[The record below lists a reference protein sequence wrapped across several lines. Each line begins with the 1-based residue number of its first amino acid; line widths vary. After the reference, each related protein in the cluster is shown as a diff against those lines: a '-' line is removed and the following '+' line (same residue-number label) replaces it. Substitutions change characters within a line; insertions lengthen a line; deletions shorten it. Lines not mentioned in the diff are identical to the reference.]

1 MEPLRSMIGKRVE
14 LEVSGCKSLI
24 HGEFIDM
31 GSDVLVLYSNSR
43 YIYTPIHHLQHL
55 RLNEEWENSSAESCP
70 DSKMDLTNISYRK
83 MLMNARGVFTE
94 IYLGGA
100 HSLHGYVTSIMN
112 DYFVYHSPMHQTVY
126 IPVNHVKYLIP
137 YPPNLTPYS
146 LGQEHFP
153 VQPSVIALSR
163 TIDQQLKKFQGQL
176 VVFDLGE
183 DPLKKGLLQSVNDKM
198 IHLVLAGGDDI
209 YLHMDHIKSIHLP

>member
-55 RLNEEWENSSAESCP
+55 RLNEEWENSSTESPP

-83 MLMNARGVFTE
+83 MLMNSRGVFTE

-183 DPLKKGLLQSVNDKM
+183 DPLRKGLLKSVNEKM

-209 YLHMDHIKSIHLP
+209 YLHIDHIKSIHLP

>member
-55 RLNEEWENSSAESCP
+55 RLNEEWENSSADSCP
-70 DSKMDLTNISYRK
+70 DPKMDFANISYRK
-83 MLMNARGVFTE
+83 MLMNSRGVFTE

-183 DPLKKGLLQSVNDKM
+183 DPLKKGLLKSVNEKT

-209 YLHMDHIKSIHLP
+209 YLHMDHIKSIHVP

>member
-55 RLNEEWENSSAESCP
+55 RLNEEWENSSAESSP
-70 DSKMDLTNISYRK
+70 DSKMDMTNISYRK
-83 MLMNARGVFTE
+83 MLMNSRGVFSE

-163 TIDQQLKKFQGQL
+163 TIDQQLKKFEGQL

-183 DPLKKGLLQSVNDKM
+183 DPLKKGLLKSVNEKT

>member
-55 RLNEEWENSSAESCP
+55 RLNEEWENSSTESRP

-83 MLMNARGVFTE
+83 MLMNSRGVFTE

-183 DPLKKGLLQSVNDKM
+183 DPLKKGLLKSVNEKT
-198 IHLVLAGGDDI
+198 IQLVLAGGDDI